1 MAASQSAFNHR
12 GSSTGLTSFGERDAP
27 AEGGVTELVL
37 VSVGSGLGDDE
48 TVLSLTGRTL
58 PPADASTTSATA
70 ATPIIST
77 TATTEALRRLSCIPE
92 D

>member
-1 MAASQSAFNHR
+1 
-12 GSSTGLTSFGERDAP
+12 LTSFDGGGEP
-27 AEGGVTELVL
+27 AFGGVTALVL
-37 VSVGSGLGDDE
+37 VSVGSGLGEDE
-48 TVLSLTGRTL
+48 MVLSLTGRTL